1 MDATG
6 MEFGGIFRIRYQ
18 TKNYRIRSTESMFAS
33 AHYIMVL
40 SRPGLEFSSIHIQ
53 TFSSCIFIIYWA
65 FPGWDIRLS
74 RHKRLRPSPDELNMF
89 SLRRTALAH
98 RTQAIFL
105 VCGSTSET
113 ALLDL
118 NLTRCEQTLVPRSHV
133 LISQLKVYAIFKRNK
148 DFQFVD
154 AARRKKMSLVRHVE
168 ETLVAE
174 YAMALV

>member
-1 MDATG
+1 MHLHHLLGISWVGYQVIAAQAASTFTRRAQHVFPPTTG
-6 MEFGGIFRIRYQ
+6 PCPQNAGNLPCMWF
-18 TKNYRIRSTESMFAS
+18 
-33 AHYIMVL
+33 
-40 SRPGLEFSSIHIQ
+40 
-53 TFSSCIFIIYWA
+53 
-65 FPGWDIRLS
+65 
-74 RHKRLRPSPDELNMF
+74 
-89 SLRRTALAH
+89 
-98 RTQAIFL
+98 
-105 VCGSTSET
+105 TSET